1 MASSAAGARI
11 TLRIV
16 EHLRPGEIVWD
27 TAVRGFGVRC
37 QRKHKI
43 YVLKATIAGRQ
54 RWFSIGEHGAPWTP
68 ETARQQAQVMWGK
81 IRSGEDLVGIRN
93 ARRDR
98 ATISDLCARY
108 LQEHAREHKKA
119 SSAHM
124 DERNIENHIRPLLGE
139 AYADE
144 ITRADID
151 RFKRA
156 VREGKTRRGN
166 QTLRGGAVVR
176 GGAIVANRC
185 LALLSKMLNLAEV
198 WGVRPE
204 NSNPVRHIEKY
215 KEGRRER
222 YLTAEEFAHLGDAL
236 AAAAVGCKESPF
248 AIAAIRLLV
257 LTGARLGE
265 ILTLQWRHVLLEEGT
280 LKLPDS
286 KTGRKTVWLNPPAIE
301 VLSTLPRVAGNDF
314 VIVGDRAGSHLV
326 NIHKMWK
333 RICHHA
339 GLADFRIHDLRHS
352 YASVAVGAG
361 VGLYLTGKILGHLR
375 HSTTERYAHLA
386 DAPVREANTLIGN
399 RINGALGPRLETAAA
414 IQSVDA
420 PRPSL
425 PNEVDYGPDATVTSR
440 R

>member
-1 MASSAAGARI
+1 MRRPEAGTRI
-11 TLRIV
+11 TLRTV
-16 EHLRPGEIVWD
+16 ERLQPGELVWD
-27 TAVRGFGVRC
+27 TAVRGFGIRC
-37 QRKHKI
+37 QRKSKV
-43 YVLKATIAGRQ
+43 YVLKVTIAGRQ

-68 ETARQQAQVMWGK
+68 ETARQQAQVIWGK
-81 IRSGEDLVGIRN
+81 IRSGENLVGIRD

-98 ATISDLCARY
+98 ATISDLCVRY

-124 DERNIENHIRPLLGE
+124 DERNVENHIRPLLGD

-156 VREGKTRRGN
+156 IREGKTRKGS
-166 QTLRGGAVVR
+166 QTVRGGAVVR
-176 GGAIVANRC
+176 GGPIVANRC

-222 YLTAEEFAHLGDAL
+222 YLTAEEFARLGDAL
-236 AAAAVGCKESPF
+236 AAAAAGGKESPF
-248 AIAAIRLLV
+248 AVAAIRLLI

-265 ILTLQWRHVLLEEGT
+265 VLALRWGYVFLEEGI

-301 VLSTLPRVAGNDF
+301 VLSNLPRVAGNDF

-326 NIHKMWK
+326 NIHKAWK
-333 RICHHA
+333 RICHQA

-386 DAPVREANTLIGN
+386 DDPVREANKLIGN
-399 RINGALGPRLETAAA
+399 RIINALVRSS
-414 IQSVDA
+414 QS
-420 PRPSL
+420 S
-425 PNEVDYGPDATVTSR
+425 
-440 R
+440 